1 LKSKEEFTKNSW
13 INPGVFEVA
22 PGIFRIPLPLV
33 WDSLGAVNVY
43 AVVHGD
49 KGHSRIALIDSGWG
63 QIEATP
69 LALSEALADI
79 GFSISHIDQ
88 CYITHMHSDH
98 FTYALDLRNEFGSQ
112 IYLGENERP
121 NLDEAMRGN
130 GSRSGLESRIVRSGS
145 SDAILEYFKPHKS
158 GHDWEYPNKWLTDGQ
173 EVSLDE
179 SGGLKLRVSAT
190 PGHTRGHVI
199 YTIEERSIT
208 FSGDH
213 VLPTI
218 TPSIGFEPMPS
229 DSPLTEYLDSLN
241 SLLTYPDAALLPGHG
256 HVAASV
262 HGRVIELLAHHEERL
277 NNSLIMMN
285 KPSTAFEIA
294 EFLPWTKR
302 NRKFSELSGLD
313 QLLATNETLAHLD
326 VLVERGLATI
336 SERGQISIYETT

>member
-1 LKSKEEFTKNSW
+1 MKSEDVYTKKSW
-13 INPGVFEVA
+13 VNPGVFEVA
-22 PGIFRIPLPLV
+22 PGIFRIPLPLE
-33 WDSLGAVNVY
+33 WDSLGAINVY
-43 AVVHGD
+43 AVVHGGE
-49 KGHSRIALIDSGWG
+49 GHSRIALIDSGWG

-69 LALSEALADI
+69 LALSQALEDI

-98 FTYALDLRNEFGSQ
+98 FTYALDLRNKFGSR
-112 IYLGENERP
+112 IFLGENERP

-145 SDAILEYFKPHKS
+145 SDPILEYFKPHKS
-158 GHDWEYPNKWLTDGQ
+158 GHVWEYPNTWLTHGQ

-179 SGGLKLRVSAT
+179 SDDLKLRVSAT

-229 DSPLTEYLDSLN
+229 ESPLADYLDSL
-241 SLLTYPDAALLPGHG
+241 STLLTFPDALLLPGHG

-277 NNSLIMMN
+277 HNSLIMMN
-285 KPSTAFEIA
+285 VPSTAFEIA
-294 EFLPWTKR
+294 ELLPWTKQS
-302 NRKFSELSGLD
+302 RKFSELGSLD

-326 VLVERGLATI
+326 VLVERGLAKK
-336 SERGQISIYETT
+336 SERSQLSIYEST